1 MALDYIL
8 SVNFS
13 FIDERTLPPETTEL
27 DLSSNSLTK
36 VPNINALVKLER
48 INLSDNKIV
57 SILDSDFSLLP
68 ELEVVDLGRNTDL
81 TYVRMR
87 FKVSPN
93 SFLLRK
99 LIGLYL
105 STSKKRV
112 FVFLFTKSEDHKL
125 D

>member
-27 DLSSNSLTK
+27 DVSSNSLTK

-48 INLSDNKIV
+48 INLSDNRIV

-81 TYVRMR
+81 TYIRMR
-87 FKVSPN
+87 FEVSPK
-93 SFLLRK
+93 SFLLWK
-99 LIGLYL
+99 FIGLHL
-105 STSKKRV
+105 STSQKRV
-112 FVFLFTKSEDHKL
+112 LVFLFTKSEDYKL

>member
-13 FIDERTLPPETTEL
+13 FIDDRTLPPETTEL

-68 ELEVVDLGRNTDL
+68 ELEVVDLGQNFDL
-81 TYVRMR
+81 TYVRMG
-87 FKVSPN
+87 FKVCPKN
-93 SFLLRK
+93 FLLCK
-99 LIGLYL
+99 LIELHG
-105 STSKKRV
+105 
-112 FVFLFTKSEDHKL
+112 
-125 D
+125 